1 MQTIKGNNE
10 IKVQV
15 VLRRGFASHIPA
27 KMLLLQ
33 VSIGV
38 KSFLHH
44 YTNIQSV

>member
-1 MQTIKGNNE
+1 MQAIKGNNE
-10 IKVQV
+10 IKVQA
-15 VLRRGFASHIPA
+15 VLRHVFASHIPS

-44 YTNIQSV
+44 YTNILSI